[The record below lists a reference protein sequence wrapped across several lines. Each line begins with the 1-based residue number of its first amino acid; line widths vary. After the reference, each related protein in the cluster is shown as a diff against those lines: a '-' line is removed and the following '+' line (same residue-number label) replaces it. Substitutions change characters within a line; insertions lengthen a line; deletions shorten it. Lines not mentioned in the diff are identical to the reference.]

1 MFIIYVKMKL
11 LLQLE
16 FELLLNNFFCLR
28 FQFSKED
35 IQDGKAYYTLHVVLT
50 SKMIVICPHPSTY
63 LENEQQAIPNEQ
75 RYEAV
80 WYVDE
85 QSFHD
90 CKVGK
95 PKGNINNVWLP
106 CDTPEKLKF
115 DTLVFQRFSP
125 DSLVFQPGSKHYFIG
140 KLLISESVLQ
150 TYKLQWNCQLP
161 GHQLATKIWLY

>member
-1 MFIIYVKMKL
+1 
-11 LLQLE
+11 
-16 FELLLNNFFCLR
+16 
-28 FQFSKED
+28 
-35 IQDGKAYYTLHVVLT
+35 
-50 SKMIVICPHPSTY
+50 MIVICPHPSTY

-75 RYEAV
+75 RYEAI

-85 QSFHD
+85 QSFRD

-95 PKGNINNVWLP
+95 PKGNINTVWLP

-150 TYKLQWNCQLP
+150 TKLQTAVELP
-161 GHQLATKIWLY
+161 VTWSPTGHKNLAVLTAWPY